1 MSLVNF
7 LGHSGDTTEDNED
20 DYKNAEKESD
30 EKEEDCSDNCDKSLG
45 KDPSKQV
52 IEIKKD
58 TNYWLSDKARA
69 KKSAYMREYQR
80 RKKQEQQDLI
90 ERLKR
95 HQLRARSITLMNI
108 SGKTAVRKIECE
120 DDYERLI
127 SDLLSTL
134 VDNGLLNDF
143 SIESLQ

>member
-1 MSLVNF
+1 MESETTKKNNSQSLCNF
-7 LGHSGDTTEDNED
+7 LSMN
-20 DYKNAEKESD
+20 SD
-30 EKEEDCSDNCDKSLG
+30 EESITESVEKNDKKQPSESPKETKIITMNKE
-45 KDPSKQV
+45 
-52 IEIKKD
+52 
-58 TNYWLSDKARA
+58 TNYWVSDKVKQKR
-69 KKSAYMREYQR
+69 KAYHREYYL
-80 RKKQEQQDLI
+80 RKKQEQQGII

-95 HQLRARSITLMNI
+95 HQLRGRSLTLMNI